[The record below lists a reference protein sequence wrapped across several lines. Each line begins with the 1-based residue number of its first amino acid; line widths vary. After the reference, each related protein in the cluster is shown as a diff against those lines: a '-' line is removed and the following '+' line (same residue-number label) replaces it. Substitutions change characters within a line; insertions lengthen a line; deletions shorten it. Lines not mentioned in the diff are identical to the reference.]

1 MAQTP
6 YALLKSSQFKA
17 MLTST
22 LGSLKPYQIRQ
33 ILEWMS
39 RHNVVF
45 APMSD
50 VSVEQNFTAITAN
63 Y

>member
-50 VSVEQNFTAITAN
+50 VSVEQK
-63 Y
+63 